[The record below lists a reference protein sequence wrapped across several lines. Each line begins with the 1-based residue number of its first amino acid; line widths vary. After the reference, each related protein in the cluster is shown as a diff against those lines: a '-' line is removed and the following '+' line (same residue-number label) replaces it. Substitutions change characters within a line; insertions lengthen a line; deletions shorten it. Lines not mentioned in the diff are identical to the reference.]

1 MKSSDVARIQ
11 TRSRALEQVNWRDMH
26 IAATEGAVAVYGR
39 DAVKAVTRR
48 SKLHSALDAI
58 LSKMNRTQDD
68 GVRMH
73 TALDKLL
80 DGGGS
85 KTQSQ
90 ILGDLL
96 DEELEANQN
105 RILHEPSEEGGDE
118 EEESD
123 DDAEPNEEHAKVKIP
138 YDKLHGSLDAMSLDQ
153 LRRRL
158 DSTFGADDAAG
169 LSRTLAMDAAGDLK
183 LGEPGDVAMDA
194 IAKLPIRFDIN
205 PRAKAPWFH
214 SLFTWISKYPKG
226 ARVRDLHQRTLKYLL
241 HELRTAA

>member
-1 MKSSDVARIQ
+1 MRLSDLGKN
-11 TRSRALEQVNWRDMH
+11 TSRALQQVDWRNTR
-26 IAATEGAVAVYGR
+26 IEVKPGAVQCFGR

-48 SKLHSALDAI
+48 NKLHSALDAMMSR
-58 LSKMNRTQDD
+58 LNMTENDSPKL
-68 GVRMH
+68 H
-73 TALDKLL
+73 AALDKLL

-96 DEELEANQN
+96 GEPETQN
-105 RILHEPSEEGGDE
+105 RVLHEPDEPGRDSDEEPEEG
-118 EEESD
+118 D
-123 DDAEPNEEHAKVKIP
+123 DDGEENEEPHAKVKIP
-138 YDKLHGSLDAMSLDQ
+138 YDSLSLDELQRSLDK
-153 LRRRL
+153 
-158 DSTFGADDAAG
+158 TFGADDAAG
-169 LSRTLAMDAAGDLK
+169 LSRTVAMDAAGDLK

-226 ARVRDLHQRTLKYLL
+226 AKVRDLHQPTLQRLL
-241 HELRTAA
+241 HELKTAA